1 MKKQLFIL
9 GTLLLIVFASS
20 CNKDDFKDQDK
31 FTENDLIGNWEAH
44 WGMPPVY
51 IEEISKKGDHIV
63 MWNEKDGEC
72 IITIDKDGEVRF
84 YDSIDRSSFVGQ
96 MNDAK
101 DRIEGHYDDE
111 ELYLLK
117 IK

>member
-9 GTLLLIVFASS
+9 GTLLLLVFTSS
-20 CNKDDFKDQDK
+20 CDKDDSKDQNK
-31 FTENDLIGNWEAH
+31 FIENDLIGNWEAH
-44 WGMPPVY
+44 WDMPPVY
-51 IEEISKKGDHIV
+51 TEKITKKGDHIV
-63 MWNEKDGEC
+63 MWNEKDGEN

-84 YDSIDRSSFVGQ
+84 YDSKSSFVGQ

-111 ELYLLK
+111 ELYFLK